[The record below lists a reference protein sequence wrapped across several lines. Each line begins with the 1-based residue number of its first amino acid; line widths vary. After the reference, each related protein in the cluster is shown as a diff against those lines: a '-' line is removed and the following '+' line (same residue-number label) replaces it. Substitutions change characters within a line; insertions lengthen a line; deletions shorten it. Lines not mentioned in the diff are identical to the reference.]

1 MTNPFDLSGSGA
13 LVTGA
18 SHGGL
23 GYHAAL
29 ALAAAGA
36 KVVVSDHPLTGDQ
49 LQETAEAIRAGGGAA
64 TVRYADIADE
74 QSVTDLVDAAGA
86 DLDAG
91 IDIVA
96 HHAGV
101 MLRKPTIDT
110 SLAEWSKVI
119 DINLTGTFLINRAV
133 APAMIAKGRG
143 KIINV
148 SSIYIDIVGP
158 IPEPAYYAS
167 KAGVANLSRGL
178 AAEWGRHGV
187 TVNCLAPGVFYPTR
201 MTAPLAANPER
212 LEQMAERT
220 LLKRLGDPQTDIG
233 GTVVWLASGASDYV
247 TGQVI
252 YLDGGWTAN

>member
-1 MTNPFDLSGSGA
+1 MTGAFDLTGRGA

-18 SHGGL
+18 SRGGL

-36 KVVVSDHPLTGDQ
+36 KVVVSDHPSTSDE
-49 LQETAEAIRAGGGAA
+49 LQETADAVRAAGGTA
-64 TVRYADIADE
+64 TVQYADIADE
-74 QSVTDLVDAAGA
+74 QSVNHLVLAAAQDLNAE
-86 DLDAG
+86 
-91 IDIVA
+91 IDILA

-101 MLRKPTIDT
+101 MLRQPTIDT
-110 SLAEWSKVI
+110 SLTEWSRVI

-148 SSIYIDIVGP
+148 SSIYVNIVGP

-187 TVNCLAPGVFYPTR
+187 TVNCLAPGVFFPTR
-201 MTAPLAANPER
+201 MTAALAENPER
-212 LEQMAERT
+212 LEQMAQRT

-233 GTVVWLASGASDYV
+233 GTIVWLASGASDYV